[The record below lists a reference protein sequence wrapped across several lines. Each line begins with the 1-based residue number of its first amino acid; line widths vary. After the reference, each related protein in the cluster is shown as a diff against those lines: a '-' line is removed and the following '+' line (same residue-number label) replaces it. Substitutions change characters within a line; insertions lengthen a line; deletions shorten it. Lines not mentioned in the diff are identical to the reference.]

1 MRLDG
6 VFLPLGPE
14 TDPVYFWEAQF
25 HKSDKLYANLLS
37 KIGRFLEHGDP
48 HQDWVAVVIYASRA
62 TEQKNLQP
70 YRCLLNSDQLVRIYL
85 DELPPAPPDH
95 FELGILELIGS
106 KPEAA
111 LAKAQQMVPRIR
123 QSKLPPQFQFQ
134 MIQLVETV
142 IVHQFPDWT
151 YERIEQMLKVTDA
164 RQTRVYQQGR
174 EEGIEEGLEKAAEE
188 IALRM
193 LGEGQPIA
201 EIARWTKLSAGKIRK
216 MKKELEG
223 K

>member
-1 MRLDG
+1 MRI
-6 VFLPLGPE
+6 
-14 TDPVYFWEAQF
+14 
-25 HKSDKLYANLLS
+25 H
-37 KIGRFLEHGDP
+37 
-48 HQDWVAVVIYASRA
+48 
-62 TEQKNLQP
+62 
-70 YRCLLNSDQLVRIYL
+70 L

-95 FELGILELIGS
+95 FELGILELISS

-111 LAKAQQMVPRIR
+111 LTKAQEMVPRIR
-123 QSKLPPQFQFQ
+123 QSKLPPQFQWQ
-134 MIQLVETV
+134 MIQLVETI